1 MERDKKGVH
10 AMSKSLMGDTKKVM
24 IMVRTQSATYS
35 GHIYVPSIRKRVSDL
50 LNDEGKMFI
59 NLTDVSI
66 NGGSEK
72 IPFISINKNLI
83 ESIIE

>member
-1 MERDKKGVH
+1 MAKNI
-10 AMSKSLMGDTKKVM
+10 MGETKKVLVT
-24 IMVRTQSATYS
+24 VRTQSATYA
-35 GHIYVPSIRKRVSDL
+35 GTIYVPAMRKRVSDL

>member
-1 MERDKKGVH
+1 
-10 AMSKSLMGDTKKVM
+10 MSKNLIGDTKKVL
-24 IMVRTQSATYS
+24 ITVRTQSATYT
-35 GHIYVPSIRKRVSDL
+35 GNIYVPAMRKRVSDL
-50 LNDEGKMFI
+50 LNDEGKMFV

>member
-1 MERDKKGVH
+1 MAKNI
-10 AMSKSLMGDTKKVM
+10 LGDTKKVHVT
-24 IMVRTQSATYS
+24 VRTQSATYS
-35 GHIYVPSIRKRVSDL
+35 GTIYVPAMRKRVSDL

-59 NLTDVSI
+59 NLTEVSI
-66 NGGSEK
+66 NGGSER

>member
-1 MERDKKGVH
+1 MAKNI
-10 AMSKSLMGDTKKVM
+10 MGETKKVLVT
-24 IMVRTQSATYS
+24 VRTQSATYS
-35 GHIYVPSIRKRVSDL
+35 GTIYVPAMRKRVSDL

>member
-1 MERDKKGVH
+1 
-10 AMSKSLMGDTKKVM
+10 MSKPMPHDTKKVQVT
-24 IMVRTQSATYS
+24 VRTQSATYA
-35 GHIYVPSIRKRVSDL
+35 GTIYVPAIRRRVSDL
-50 LNDEGKMFI
+50 LNDEAKMFI

-66 NGGSEK
+66 NGAAEK

>member
-1 MERDKKGVH
+1 
-10 AMSKSLMGDTKKVM
+10 MSKVSMGDTKKILVT
-24 IMVRTQSATYS
+24 VRTQSATYF
-35 GHIYVPSIRKRVSDL
+35 GNIYVPAIRKRVSDL
-50 LNDEGKMFI
+50 LNDEAKMFI

-72 IPFISINKNLI
+72 ISFISINKNLI

>member
-1 MERDKKGVH
+1 MAKNI
-10 AMSKSLMGDTKKVM
+10 LGDTKKVLVT
-24 IMVRTQSATYS
+24 VRTQSATYS
-35 GHIYVPSIRKRVSDL
+35 GTIYVPAMRKRVSDL

-59 NLTDVSI
+59 NLTEVSI
-66 NGGSEK
+66 NGGSER

>member
-1 MERDKKGVH
+1 
-10 AMSKSLMGDTKKVM
+10 MSKSLMEDTKKVL
-24 IMVRTQSATYS
+24 ITVRTQSATYT
-35 GHIYVPSIRKRVSDL
+35 GNIYVPALRKRVSDL